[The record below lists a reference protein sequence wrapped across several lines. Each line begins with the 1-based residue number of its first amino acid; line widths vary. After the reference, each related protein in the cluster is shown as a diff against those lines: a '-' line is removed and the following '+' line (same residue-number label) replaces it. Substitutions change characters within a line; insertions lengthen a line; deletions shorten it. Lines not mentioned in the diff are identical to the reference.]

1 MTTTPT
7 RFARAK
13 PISLVRRLC
22 GQGLALALT
31 AGLFSAGPAMG
42 QAGEPL
48 LIGQSAGFTGGQA
61 DYAKDVRLG
70 IEAAFGVANAAGGIN
85 GRPLRLVTLDDGGKR
100 EAVVANTRKLA
111 ESDKTLALIGY
122 TSGAGTEA
130 SLETVTKARIPILS
144 PATGNMGIRAA
155 FNPYL
160 FHTRAGYGD
169 EMRRIISH
177 AAQLGLNRIGLAYL
191 DDVGP
196 ANLKSMQD
204 ALAAEGL
211 AAAAVVGL
219 NRNATDFT
227 PQIEALAKSDAQLIV
242 FISNAKPIAAIVKGL
257 RERGYGGQ
265 FATSSFAGSRLAG
278 ELKQYAR
285 GLIMIQVLP
294 QPRKDTLQFHRDFHA
309 GLRRVAGDAEANYTM
324 LEGFIAGRV
333 LIEGLKRAGPT
344 PTRASLVAG
353 LESLGQLDLGGYVI
367 RLSKD
372 NHNGS
377 RFVDLGVINGEGR
390 LVF

>member
-1 MTTTPT
+1 MTSHLTSP
-7 RFARAK
+7 ARAT
-13 PISLVRRLC
+13 PLSLVQRLLAPA
-22 GQGLALALT
+22 LALAS
-31 AGLFSAGPAMG
+31 GLFSAGAAMA

-61 DYAKDVRLG
+61 EYAKDVRLG
-70 IEAAFGVANAAGGIN
+70 IEAAFSLANAAGGIN
-85 GRPLRLVTLDDGGKR
+85 GRPLRLVAVDDGGKR
-100 EAVVANTRKLA
+100 DAVLANTRKLA

-122 TSGAGTEA
+122 TWGAGTEA
-130 SLETVTKARIPILS
+130 SLETITKARIPMLS

-169 EMRRIISH
+169 EMTRIISH
-177 AAQLGLNRIGLAYL
+177 VASLGLKRIALAYL

-196 ANLKSMQD
+196 ANLRSMQD
-204 ALAAEGL
+204 ALAAERL
-211 AAAAVVGL
+211 TAVAVVGL

-227 PQIEALAKSDAQLIV
+227 PQIEALAKADAQLVV

-278 ELKQYAR
+278 DLKQHAR

-294 QPRKDTLQFHRDFHA
+294 QPRKDTLQFQRDFHA
-309 GLRRVAGDAEANYTM
+309 SLRRLAADAEPNYTM

-333 LIEGLKRAGPT
+333 LIEGLKRAGPA
-344 PTRASLVAG
+344 PTRASLVSG
-353 LESLGQLDLGGYVI
+353 LESLGSLDLGGYLI

-377 RFVDLGVINGEGR
+377 RFVDLGVINGDGR
-390 LVF
+390 LMF